1 MNLATWSIRNPI
13 PSILLFILLSLAGL
27 RGFQQLS
34 IQSMPDLELPAI
46 TVKLSQPGAAPAQME
61 TEVARKVEDSIA
73 SLAGIKHVHTLIRDG
88 LVTITAEFVL
98 EKALSDALIET
109 KDAVDR
115 VRANLPVS
123 VQPANI
129 SAVKVNG
136 APMLSYAV
144 SSTGMNEE
152 ALSWFVDNELAKAI
166 MAIPGIGRYERMGG
180 VTREVRVEVDPVRL
194 ASLGVTATDISHAL
208 RQVQQ
213 ESSGGRGNLGQA
225 EQSVRTVA
233 TVHQAAELAA
243 LPIALGNGRDLR
255 LDQIATIHDTVAER
269 TQAALLDGK
278 PAVGFT
284 IYNAKGADE
293 TRIAAQVEETLKKLQ
308 QTETSLGYKLIRG
321 TVKNTLDQFNSSM
334 TMLYEGSILAV
345 LVVWWFLRDWRA
357 TLVSASALPLS
368 ILPTFAAMHWLGFSL
383 NVLTLLALAI
393 VVGILVDD
401 AIVEIEN
408 IARHVRQ
415 GKSIRQAAE
424 DAVTEIAL
432 AVIATTLALV
442 AVFLPTATMSGISG
456 MLFRQFGWT
465 AVVAVL
471 ASLLVARL
479 LTPMLAVFLL
489 KPDAHPHHAVPE
501 SKIFGSY
508 LQTVSWTL
516 VHRRTTLALGA
527 LFFIASCSLLPFIDK
542 GFVPDSDEDFT
553 VINFELPPGS
563 TLQDSVS
570 VAESVRVALAQVE
583 GIRHTFT
590 SAGNA
595 QTAGGVRKGSVTLS
609 LQDHDQRPPKA
620 EFDQAVQHALQT
632 VPGARFNIT
641 GGKLSLLLSGDNTV
655 ALKSTAQAV
664 ERELRSL
671 NTLGNISSAADIER
685 PEIVIRPDLQRAADL
700 GITSELIGET
710 VRIAT
715 SGDFDTQLAKL
726 NLDNRQLDIRVRIA
740 DATRQHPETL
750 ANLRI
755 RSSKGLVPL
764 SSIAKLSLE
773 SGSAQID
780 RYDRS
785 RYMTINADLS
795 GMPLGEAMKAAM
807 ALPAIK
813 AMPSDVRLIHTG
825 NAEFMNEMAAGFGLA
840 LLTGILCVFCVLVL
854 LFKDFFQPITILSA
868 IPLSLGGAFIALLV
882 AGSEL
887 DLSSMIGV
895 IMLTGI
901 VTKNSILLVEYAIVG
916 IRDRN
921 LSTIE
926 ALLDACH
933 KRARPIVMTTVA
945 MIAGMLPIALGL
957 GTNSSFRKPMAIA
970 VIGGLICS
978 TFLCLLV
985 VPVVFTYVNDVEH
998 WLKSRFASK
1007 KPEHIDIEIA
1017 ETAIEADRA

>member
-13 PSILLFILLSLAGL
+13 PSILLFILLSIAGI

-46 TVKLSQPGAAPAQME
+46 TVKLTQPGAAPAQLE

-152 ALSWFVDNELAKAI
+152 ALSWYVDNELAKAI

-194 ASLGVTATDISHAL
+194 ASLGVTATDVSHAL

-233 TVHQAAELAA
+233 TVHQATDLAA

-255 LDQIATIHDTVAER
+255 LDQIATIHDTVTER

-489 KPDAHPHHAVPE
+489 KPHAHHADPE
-501 SKIFGSY
+501 SKIFDRY
-508 LQTVSWTL
+508 LRTVGWTL
-516 VHRRTTLALGA
+516 SHRRTTLALGT

-609 LQDHDQRPPKA
+609 LQDRDQRPPKA

-641 GGKLSLLLSGDNTV
+641 GSKLSLLLSGDNTV
-655 ALKSTAQAV
+655 ALKSTAQTV

-671 NTLGNISSAADIER
+671 NALGNISSAADIER

-700 GITSELIGET
+700 GITAELIGET

-740 DATRQHPETL
+740 DATRQNPETL

-957 GTNSSFRKPMAIA
+957 GTNSSFRQPMAIA

-985 VPVVFTYVNDVEH
+985 VPAVFTYVNDVEH